1 LLTSTNLSSLWLF
14 FSFSQVRH
22 ARAVTSE
29 IRRVAAMDEDE
40 LFTTAKHMQAPL
52 ELVKVDA

>member
-1 LLTSTNLSSLWLF
+1 LLTSTNLPPLWLYF
-14 FSFSQVRH
+14 FHQVRH